1 MSHAQQGAARRWRAL
16 SAESTKPAGATSK
29 WLESRHGSCSV
40 TTGTVPLVTFSWEN
54 VTMGTVP
61 VVTLLVYAAFFS
73 PSNRMYQYTPRT
85 AVKITAL

>member
-1 MSHAQQGAARRWRAL
+1 MSALQHSSNLRVKMSHA
-16 SAESTKPAGATSK
+16 
-29 WLESRHGSCSV
+29 RHSV

-61 VVTLLVYAAFFS
+61 FVTLLVYAAFFS
-73 PSNRMYQYTPRT
+73 PSNRMYQYTPST